1 MQLHWSQSRKLSVG
15 SMRSLSKRP
24 LRQSLRGMLP
34 TRAKAY
40 GLTSRYLLKNLIL
53 PRGPLQKTPP
63 WQPQQAALFHL
74 PLSQHPFRIRLSNIL
89 SRWKRRGGVSEA
101 ADKSGSWGETSINQQ
116 AGPFA
121 VVLAPPCG
129 TISASHLFPASVAV
143 RPSSRPVARLRS
155 CDACASAGDG
165 RGRVRCQTTATRL
178 GGACG

>member
-101 ADKSGSWGETSINQQ
+101 ADKSGSWG
-116 AGPFA
+116 
-121 VVLAPPCG
+121 G